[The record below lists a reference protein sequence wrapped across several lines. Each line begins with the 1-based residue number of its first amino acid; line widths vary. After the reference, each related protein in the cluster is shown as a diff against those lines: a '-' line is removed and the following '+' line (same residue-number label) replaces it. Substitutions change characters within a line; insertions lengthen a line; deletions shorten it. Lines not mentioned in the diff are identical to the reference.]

1 MASVSLTRVIEKMK
15 LENLTPEIDVKH
27 VKITQPDINRPALQL
42 AGYFEH
48 FDATRLQIIGFVEY
62 TYMEGLTDETRREAY
77 EKLMAYDIPCIV
89 FSRDLKPDPIFLE
102 TAIRHQ
108 IPVLSTKKS
117 TSDFMSEIIR
127 WLNVKLAPCI
137 SVHGVLVDVY
147 GEGVLITG
155 ESGIGKSEAALELIR
170 RGHRLV
176 TDDVV
181 ELRKVSDDTL
191 VGSAPDIT
199 KHFIELRGIGI
210 VDVKALFGA
219 LSVKDTQTID
229 LVIRLEDWDKDKEYD
244 RLGLEENYTE
254 YLGNKVVCHNI
265 PIRPGRNLAVICET
279 AAINHRQK
287 KMGYNAAKELYTRV
301 QNSLAKDVRRTRT
314 MSKYAFG
321 VDVGGT
327 TVKLGLFNDEGQ
339 VLDKWEIPTVK
350 DNGGEKVLPD
360 IAASIKNKM
369 QEKNITAADL
379 VGVGIGAP
387 GAVNAEGFMVNG
399 AVNIGWGSFDL
410 AETLKKELDLPVTV
424 KAGNDA
430 NVAALGEMWQGGGK
444 GYSNLVAVTLGT
456 GVGGGIII
464 DGRILTGTNGAGGE
478 IGHIHIEDAETET
491 CGCKN
496 KGCLEQYAS
505 ATGVTRLANRRLAK
519 DDAPSV
525 LRGGEISAKTV
536 FDAVKAGDRVAIEIA
551 EQFGEYLGKGLA
563 VVANVVDPQIFVI
576 GGGVSK
582 AGDILFKYIEPSYKR
597 CAFGP
602 CKQTKFALAKLG
614 NDAGIY
620 GAAALVLK

>member
-15 LENLTPEIDVKH
+15 LENLTPETDVKH

-102 TAIRHQ
+102 TAIRHEV
-108 IPVLSTKKS
+108 PVLSTKKS

-301 QNSLAKDVRRTRT
+301 QNSLAKDVRRTKM

-387 GAVNAEGFMVNG
+387 GAVNADGFMVNG

-410 AETLKKELDLPVTV
+410 AETLKKELDLDVTV

-478 IGHIHIEDAETET
+478 IGHIHIEDNETEV

-505 ATGVTRLANRRLAK
+505 ATGITRLANRRLAK
-519 DDAPSV
+519 DDAPSI

-536 FDAVKAGDRVAIEIA
+536 FDAVKAGDKIAIEIA

-563 VVANVVDPQIFVI
+563 AVASVVDPQIFVI

-602 CKQTKFALAKLG
+602 CKQAKFALAELG